1 MRNVRSRIQEATS
14 ALQFELLQRLEVLD
28 NDRAT
33 MRATLTAEADAQAAE
48 IKTLAAKLKTAA
60 ADKKTLVGDLCNGKM
75 RNKKVE
81 EALTAEVKTLA
92 AKLKSSTAKEERLDA
107 DLYDEKMSNKKVE
120 QDLKKS
126 EQAVKE
132 ERAWRSANSDA
143 IQKLREIKATLEK

>member
-14 ALQFELLQRLEVLD
+14 ALQFELLQQLEVLD

-81 EALTAEVKTLA
+81 EELTEVKTLA